1 MAAFTPPPQ
10 APQRGDRATF
20 STRMDAFL
28 SWLVALIPQL
38 NAFIAS
44 LSARDLGGANTFVY
58 TFDNAT
64 ADGDPGPGKLRLD
77 NATQNIAN
85 VLRLDAVAASGADV
99 TSVITALAS
108 GTSNVKGSVRLQRVN
123 DPAAWLLFDITG
135 VTGSTDAAAYRNLT
149 VVARSS
155 SGPTPFAN
163 GDSIAVFMN
172 RNGDKGDSGGT
183 PTSQQ
188 IRDAVGTMGIANGGT
203 GATTAAAA
211 RANIGAMDATT
222 EVLLRRAYN
231 WTPGTSF
238 NAGAL
243 PNIAAIHAGVWDLA
257 PITVT
262 NDGNASASAVICFY
276 RTGGGYAAFFGLD
289 TDNRW
294 KVGGRSMG
302 GAAYE
307 IFHQGNF
314 NPANYAP
321 LSGANF
327 WGNISA
333 PVVTQ
338 TSDERKKENWRAL
351 TDEQLDALA
360 SMDKAGLFDWR
371 DGSGSSAGGSA
382 QQIQKIVPQVVYAD
396 SKGILSVDYGGL
408 NFAINQAI
416 LRRMKQRGIL

>member
-1 MAAFTPPPQ
+1 MPAFTPPPA

-38 NAFIAS
+38 NTFIAN
-44 LSARDLGGANTFVY
+44 LNARDLGGANTFIY
-58 TFDNAT
+58 TFDTAT
-64 ADGDPGPGKLRLD
+64 ADGDPGAGKLRLD
-77 NATQNIAN
+77 TATQNNAN
-85 VLRLDAVAASGADV
+85 VLRLD
-99 TSVITALAS
+99 TATGGGVDISDFLAS
-108 GTSNVKGSVRLQRVN
+108 LAAGTSNIKGSVRLQRVN
-123 DPAAWLLFDITG
+123 DPAAWILFDVTSVPAGTG
-135 VTGSTDAAAYRNLT
+135 YRNLA
-149 VVARSS
+149 VIARSS
-155 SGPTPFAN
+155 SGPSPFAN
-163 GDSIAVFMN
+163 GDSIAVFVN

-183 PTSQQ
+183 PTQAE
-188 IRDAVGTMGIANGGT
+188 IRAAVGTMPIANGGT

-211 RANIGAMDATT
+211 RANLGAMDVTT
-222 EVLLRRAYN
+222 PVMVR
-231 WTPGTSF
+231 
-238 NAGAL
+238 NAGNYTAGTLHQSGSL
-243 PNIAAIHAGVWDLA
+243 PNIAAINAASWDLA

-276 RTGGGYAAFFGLD
+276 RTGGAYAAFFGLD

-302 GAAYE
+302 NAAYE
-307 IFHQGNF
+307 IYHQGNF
-314 NPANYAP
+314 NPASYAL

-338 TSDERKKENWRAL
+338 TSDERKKTNWVEL
-351 TDEQLDALA
+351 TDEQLDMLA
-360 SMDKAGLFDWR
+360 SMTKAGIFDWA

-382 QQIQKIVPQVVYAD
+382 QQIQAIVPQVVYKD

-408 NFAINQAI
+408 NFAIIQAT
-416 LRRMKQRGIL
+416 LRRLKQKGVL